1 AADIIL
7 YNGLLL
13 EGKMSDALVRAAS
26 SGRAVIAV
34 TERIDPS
41 TLLEPAEFAGQYDP
55 HVWMDPRAWAAA
67 VEPVREVLTTRDP
80 GGAEIYS
87 ANAER
92 ARAELAALDSWAER
106 TLATVPPERRV
117 LVTAHDAFNYFGR
130 RYG

>member
-1 AADIIL
+1 SKPKAPAGKPLVVATTGMVADLARDIASDRAAVLGLMGEGVDPHLYKPTRSDIERLLAADIIL

-55 HVWMDPRAWAAA
+55 H
-67 VEPVREVLTTRDP
+67 
-80 GGAEIYS
+80 
-87 ANAER
+87 
-92 ARAELAALDSWAER
+92 
-106 TLATVPPERRV
+106 
-117 LVTAHDAFNYFGR
+117 
-130 RYG
+130 